1 MELKAVKESDDTLLL
16 EVKGESVTVTN
27 VVTGE
32 LWNDENVKEAAHIKE
47 HPYLEEPKIFVKVSK
62 GKPVTALDKAAER
75 VIKQTEEFSEAF
87 KKAVK
92 A

>member
-1 MELKAVKESDDTLLL
+1 VKT
-16 EVKGESVTVTN
+16 
-27 VVTGE
+27 
-32 LWNDENVKEAAHIKE
+32 
-47 HPYLEEPKIFVKVSK
+47 SK

-87 KKAVK
+87 KKALK

>member
-16 EVKGESVTVTN
+16 EVKGESVTATS
-27 VVTGE
+27 VVKGE
-32 LWNDENVKEAAHIKE
+32 LWDDENVKEAAHIKE

-75 VIKQTEEFSEAF
+75 VIKQTEEFSDAF
-87 KKAVK
+87 KKALK